1 MNDRGMTL
9 VELATAMMVISIVVG
24 MAAPR
29 FGEVSVRWKLDAA
42 AQQFVGDLHRARV
55 EAVKRN
61 EFVFVARTGES
72 TYDVRYLGQRSLSD
86 GVHFTGPDTVKFAPF
101 GPTLTGA
108 ATFEFTLGS
117 HVKGV
122 SVDASGYSSVQ

>member
-1 MNDRGMTL
+1 MIT
-9 VELATAMMVISIVVG
+9 SIVVG

-29 FGEVSVRWKLDAA
+29 FGDLSVRWRLDAA

-61 EFVFVARTGES
+61 TFVFVARTGNT
-72 TYDVRYLGQRSLSD
+72 TYDVRHLGARSLSD
-86 GVHFTGPDTVKFAPF
+86 DVSFTGPDTVTFAPF
-101 GPTLTGA
+101 GPTVTGA
-108 ATFEFTLGS
+108 TRFEFTLGT

-122 SVDASGYSSVQ
+122 RVDASGYSSVQ